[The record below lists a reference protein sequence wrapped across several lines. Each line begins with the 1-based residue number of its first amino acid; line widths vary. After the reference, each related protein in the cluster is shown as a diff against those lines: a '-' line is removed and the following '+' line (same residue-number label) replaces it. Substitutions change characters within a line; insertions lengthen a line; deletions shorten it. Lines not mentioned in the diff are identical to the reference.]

1 MPGDFVSE
9 EPTPELEVV
18 DEQEKVAEEAT
29 PAKRRKFFRL
39 PKSKVGKFFF
49 YGVGVPIFLV
59 GAASAISIAMMLT
72 KPSTDPV
79 SARVADW
86 MRDHG
91 IGFVVTGVEWVEYQL
106 NPPTI
111 GGDPDQDIIDGQ
123 VDNSPTPSES
133 STEPV
138 TLREPMPTQVTPA
151 LKGEGIFKT
160 KVEVDGVPVIQVAYV
175 RPDKEH
181 TSYLAGVVWMS
192 GKHVS
197 FEQHPGTDD
206 PGQLEKWSTGIQ
218 APKDAASG
226 MIATFN
232 GGFKVAD
239 SQGGYYQDN
248 ITLGKLQNGSASIV
262 VYKDGTQDIGMWG
275 RDFKMSPNVKSVR
288 QNLKLLV
295 DNGKL
300 SSNVDSAVSSSW
312 GATLGGG
319 LYVWRSGIGITAD
332 GDIIYVVGDAL
343 SARTLAEI
351 LQKAG
356 CVRAMQLDINRWW
369 VSYMWYLPNERD
381 RLIPYKP
388 VEFPRPA
395 YRYQVEASRDFFVV
409 YFKP

>member
-1 MPGDFVSE
+1 
-9 EPTPELEVV
+9 
-18 DEQEKVAEEAT
+18 
-29 PAKRRKFFRL
+29 
-39 PKSKVGKFFF
+39 
-49 YGVGVPIFLV
+49 
-59 GAASAISIAMMLT
+59 
-72 KPSTDPV
+72 
-79 SARVADW
+79 
-86 MRDHG
+86 
-91 IGFVVTGVEWVEYQL
+91 
-106 NPPTI
+106 
-111 GGDPDQDIIDGQ
+111 
-123 VDNSPTPSES
+123 
-133 STEPV
+133 
-138 TLREPMPTQVTPA
+138 
-151 LKGEGIFKT
+151 
-160 KVEVDGVPVIQVAYV
+160 
-175 RPDKEH
+175 
-181 TSYLAGVVWMS
+181 
-192 GKHVS
+192 
-197 FEQHPGTDD
+197 
-206 PGQLEKWSTGIQ
+206 
-218 APKDAASG
+218 
-226 MIATFN
+226 
-232 GGFKVAD
+232 
-239 SQGGYYQDN
+239 
-248 ITLGKLQNGSASIV
+248 
-262 VYKDGTQDIGMWG
+262 MWG

>member
-1 MPGDFVSE
+1 MSE
-9 EPTPELEVV
+9 EPVLEVNPTE
-18 DEQEKVAEEAT
+18 DLNQT
-29 PAKRRKFFRL
+29 PKAKKSRKFFKL
-39 PKSKVGKFFF
+39 PKTKTGKFFF
-49 YGVGVPIFLV
+49 YGVGVPVFTV
-59 GAASAISIAMMLT
+59 GIASLISIGLMLT

-79 SARVADW
+79 TARVADW

-91 IGFVVTGVEWVEYQL
+91 IGFVVTGYEWVEYQL
-106 NPPTI
+106 NPPAI
-111 GGDPDQDIIDGQ
+111 GGDPDTDLIDGQ
-123 VDNSPTPSES
+123 VDTS
-133 STEPV
+133 STPTASETSVEQV
-138 TLREPMPTQVTPA
+138 TLRDPMPTLVTPA
-151 LKGEGIFKT
+151 LKGEGVFKT

-175 RPDKEH
+175 RPDSQH

-206 PGQLEKWSTGIQ
+206 PGKLDLWSTGIY

-248 ITLGKLQNGSASIV
+248 ITLGKLKNGSASIV

-275 RDFKMSPNVKSVR
+275 RDFTMSDDVKSVR

-300 SSNVDSAVSSSW
+300 SDNIDSAVSSSW

-319 LYVWRSGIGITAD
+319 LYVWRSGIGVTAD
-332 GDIIYVVGDAL
+332 GDFVYVVGDAL

-351 LQKAG
+351 LKEAG

-369 VSYMWYLPNERD
+369 VSYMWYLPNEKD
-381 RLIPYKP
+381 RLIPYKA

-395 YRYQVEASRDFFVV
+395 NRYQVEASRDFFVV